1 MGQTGISRRL
11 PARRIELTSG
21 PASDPRDEIG
31 RVNPNGGDKRTP
43 NEAGSFWSR
52 SRPPLRRQPRL
63 LLLPQN
69 RPLDRR
75 SAAVPPYFLLPTWYL
90 PRNLTRNSCG
100 FNRTFPRCGV
110 KLLGH
115 VTAPKGWPAALCKI
129 NEDQRSRTRPA
140 LVCGKGRSYPRS
152 LPRSLARTTSWSQR
166 FCALR

>member
-31 RVNPNGGDKRTP
+31 RVNPNGGDKRTL

-90 PRNLTRNSCG
+90 CANLTVETKTARSPGSSPAGRLPTSTCTGPNNIGNGEVAGS
-100 FNRTFPRCGV
+100 RSPRIMHLAL
-110 KLLGH
+110 KL
-115 VTAPKGWPAALCKI
+115 I
-129 NEDQRSRTRPA
+129 S
-140 LVCGKGRSYPRS
+140 
-152 LPRSLARTTSWSQR
+152 
-166 FCALR
+166 